1 MTEFFPSDNRDLDLD
16 FKDLQ
21 THVARQ
27 SSLYDFY
34 ASKAAEAREAR
45 DRKVN
50 ALDARTAQVELEIR
64 KSAAQSGEKL
74 TEAKV
79 SAMVE
84 ADPELIT
91 LKDEVV
97 TANRTLQDAETKVR
111 ALDHKKT
118 MIECAVRMAIS
129 NSYETSQS
137 GAVSDYSA
145 ENVNREMRK
154 NLNNGRG

>member
-21 THVARQ
+21 TSVARQ
-27 SSLYDFY
+27 SSLYDYY
-34 ASKAAEAREAR
+34 ASKAADAREAR

-50 ALDARTAQVELEIR
+50 SLDARTAAVELEIR
-64 KSAAQSGEKL
+64 KAAADAGEKM

-79 SAMVE
+79 SALVE
-84 ADPELIT
+84 ADPEL
-91 LKDEVV
+91 LKMKDEVV
-97 TANRTLQDAETKVR
+97 TLNRTLQDAETIVR

-129 NSYETSQS
+129 NSYETSAS
-137 GAVSDYSA
+137 GAVSDFSA
-145 ENVNREMRK
+145 DNAQRQLRD
-154 NLNNGRG
+154 NLNKGRD